1 LSKRQLQEFTIKTGI
16 SSFTPMILG
25 ASRLHQFADTL
36 AAADLALDGEL
47 KKQLDELTPEYRRG
61 DAAR

>member
-1 LSKRQLQEFTIKTGI
+1 LSKRQLQKFTIKTAI
-16 SSFTPMILG
+16 SSSTAMIPG

-36 AAADLALDGEL
+36 AAADPALDGEL
-47 KKQLDELTPEYRRG
+47 KKHLDELTPEYRRG

>member
-1 LSKRQLQEFTIKTGI
+1 
-16 SSFTPMILG
+16 MIPG

-47 KKQLDELTPEYRRG
+47 KKQLDELTPGIPPRG
-61 DAAR
+61 RVRYNLQE

>member
-1 LSKRQLQEFTIKTGI
+1 
-16 SSFTPMILG
+16 MIPG
-25 ASRLHQFADTL
+25 ASRLHQFADAL

>member
-1 LSKRQLQEFTIKTGI
+1 LSKRQLQKFTIKTGI
-16 SSFTPMILG
+16 SSSTPMIPG

-47 KKQLDELTPEYRRG
+47 KK
-61 DAAR
+61 

>member
-1 LSKRQLQEFTIKTGI
+1 
-16 SSFTPMILG
+16 MIPG
-25 ASRLHQFADTL
+25 ASRLHQFADAL

-47 KKQLDELTPEYRRG
+47 KKHLDELTPEYRRG